1 MISYTILEGSTR
13 ICNEFVYEKTATIT
27 YAIPGCDDQA
37 FTATEKRIEFE
48 SLNKS
53 CEYTSNFTF
62 IYEDNGPSFCLT
74 ENQEGKLGSDFRCNY
89 ESYSQALRVDRNNNV
104 TELFP
109 VPAPVCIYSQYGPCN
124 RRINT
129 KVTYVLGDGPQTSQN
144 TTTTIKTKTTVPTS
158 TTSMVPISNFSF
170 TFNGSSL
177 MTVGASVKI
186 TTQGSRTVPYNSLG
200 ITTEKIEGIPPFETV
215 DATFLYPYAVPA
227 DNIGGYIGGYSC
239 NTLFTTLTR
248 STYYLNQPTIF
259 ANQRLYYNTAV
270 ELTNYFP
277 YWYRDGKETFEDWK
291 NKTEFLEPVQKGVK
305 GPMAAKTQFTVSYLE
320 PLSWIVET
328 KALACLTKGAIVSK
342 KNAAI
347 SVTTDF
353 NYNPPLVSSVK
364 TVEENVTITNLSR
377 STTNLEFNGLDF
389 ISYEAKTGGED
400 DLSIEDKLSLLLSYR
415 TFDPN
420 PGVVTR
426 EIKQS
431 YVSTLSQI
439 EFEFAKF
446 RIPYYK
452 IENQEIEDIYLS
464 NKYTSFYGSNCEGQG
479 FTIKRSITHYIS
491 QEYNKIPNSPD
502 NAGFDKFY
510 GLNRFGGLDYLN
522 NSYLDISYY
531 GRAVA
536 PNSTSSYYT
545 NVFLSNSKTTT
556 NFGGDDGV
564 SIFPNLTIPIKQ
576 LTPTFTEQ
584 RFGQTLNK
592 TIDGSFL
599 SKANVS
605 FTTTSNI
612 NNILTTITLVEGS
625 SWKASGPLK
634 LETAWTIHDLSNNP
648 FLNNFFEDYRLFSF
662 IKNIRGVCSIGNTKT
677 SITRVYFPGYYMSYD
692 NDQINKVQL
701 VKELLTVSSMMPG
714 DGFLI
719 PTVQHIVVDNI
730 YDHNIS
736 SPQSFFKDTQAYLPE
751 VIQILNQDENLD
763 GVFTV
768 TINVFTALN
777 ACYNH

>member
-13 ICNEFVYEKTATIT
+13 ICNEFVYERTVTSTYVEGFCDQNFTVTDKT
-27 YAIPGCDDQA
+27 
-37 FTATEKRIEFE
+37 IEFE
-48 SLNKS
+48 ALNKDCDYTYNS
-53 CEYTSNFTF
+53 TYEYA
-62 IYEDNGPSFCLT
+62 DNGPTSCIIELLDDKKGT
-74 ENQEGKLGSDFRCNY
+74 EYRCNY
-89 ESYSQALRVDRNNNV
+89 FTFSEGLMADRNNNI
-104 TELFP
+104 TQLFSINAP
-109 VPAPVCIYSQYGPCN
+109 LCPLNAPPVCDSRVY
-124 RRINT
+124 T
-129 KVTYVLGDGPQTSQN
+129 KVTYVLEDGPQTSEN
-144 TTTTIKTKTTVPTS
+144 TTKIIETKTTVPTS
-158 TTSMVPISNFSF
+158 TTSMVSVSNFSF

-177 MTVGASVKI
+177 VTVGASVQI
-186 TTQGSRTVPYNSLG
+186 TSQGSRTVPYNSLG
-200 ITTEKIEGIPPFETV
+200 ITTQEIKISPPFKTV
-215 DATFLYPYAVPA
+215 DATYGSEYASVFY
-227 DNIGGYIGGYSC
+227 DGIGGYFC
-239 NTLFTTLTR
+239 KTLVNIATR
-248 STYYLNQPTIF
+248 SRIGSLNQIPTIT
-259 ANQRLYYNTAV
+259 ANQRFYYNTVV

-277 YWYRDGKETFEDWK
+277 YWYRDVKQIFEGWK

-305 GPMAAKTQFTVSYLE
+305 GPMAAKTRFTVSYLE

-364 TVEENVTITNLSR
+364 TVEENVTITNESR
-377 STTNLEFNGLDF
+377 STSNLEFNGLDF

-400 DLSIEDKLSLLLSYR
+400 ALSIEDKLSLLFSYS

-420 PGVVTR
+420 PGVVSR

-431 YVSTLSQI
+431 YVSAISQI

-464 NKYTSFYGSNCEGQG
+464 NKYTSFYGSNCEEQS

-502 NAGFDKFY
+502 KSFINKFY
-510 GLNRFGGLDYLN
+510 GVNRFGDLDYLD

-531 GRAVA
+531 GRAMA
-536 PNSTSSYYT
+536 PNSISSYYT

-556 NFGGDDGV
+556 NFGGDGV
-564 SIFPNLTIPIKQ
+564 SIFHNLTIPIQQ
-576 LTPTFTEQ
+576 LTPTFTEKL
-584 RFGQTLNK
+584 FGQTLTK

-605 FTTTSNI
+605 FATTTNI

-625 SWKASGPLK
+625 SWKASGPIK
-634 LETAWTIHDLSNNP
+634 LETAWTIHALSNNF
-648 FLNNFFEDYRLFSF
+648 FLSNFFEQYRLFSF
-662 IKNIRGVCSIGNTKT
+662 IENIRGVCSIGDTKT

-692 NDQINKVQL
+692 NDQINNVQL

-714 DGFLI
+714 DGFLM

-736 SPQSFFKDTQAYLPE
+736 SPRSFFKDTQLLLPE

-763 GVFTV
+763 GVFTAS
-768 TINVFTALN
+768 INIFTALD